1 MDRVTYA
8 VDFESYYDK
17 RCSIKVLGPLGYFSH
32 PDFDA
37 YLVSVVGDNGFV
49 FVGHPKEFD
58 WSILRDQIVLCH
70 NASFDET
77 LYLFGVVKGWWVRVD
92 YYEWH
97 CTADMVAYCGHP
109 RSLKNAAK
117 EVLGISLDKGTRD
130 NMRGQHWGEMD
141 DKFKE
146 EVLEYATLDSEY
158 CLQLWD
164 ALKNKWPQFE
174 RDISRMNRVC
184 SQRGLPIDVHL
195 LKEQKDLI
203 STQLWDLEQS
213 IPWIEHAPI
222 LSRKAFNVEC
232 RKANVEPPDSL
243 ALTNKEAN
251 EWIKKHG
258 KKYVWIEAVRNFRRV
273 NSVKRKLESFENAT
287 LSDHRF
293 YGNIMYF
300 GASATGRFSG
310 SGGNLNLQNLPRG
323 DMFGCNLRNLIKAP
337 EGKKLVV
344 ADLSQIEVRT
354 LCWLA
359 GDKTILE
366 EIRNSD
372 DIYETFAITFKEWS
386 KDKGELKLVDPAT
399 RHKQKTMVLGCG
411 YGVGFSKFA
420 SISGMTEDE
429 AKKAVNLYRRSMST
443 VVDLWKKYGSML
455 NTSCKKQLDFEIQL
469 PSGRSLKYGKIIEE
483 FEDDRKT
490 RVNYIAMVVKN
501 AARRPV
507 KLYGGLL
514 AENASQALARDVFS
528 DCMLRME
535 QEGLK
540 IVCHVHDEVLIEC
553 DAEEAD
559 EVLTKTLDIM
569 KTPPKWIP
577 DLPLDA
583 EGKIVERYEK

>member
-1 MDRVTYA
+1 
-8 VDFESYYDK
+8 
-17 RCSIKVLGPLGYFSH
+17 
-32 PDFDA
+32 
-37 YLVSVVGDNGFV
+37 
-49 FVGHPKEFD
+49 
-58 WSILRDQIVLCH
+58 
-70 NASFDET
+70 
-77 LYLFGVVKGWWVRVD
+77 
-92 YYEWH
+92 
-97 CTADMVAYCGHP
+97 
-109 RSLKNAAK
+109 
-117 EVLGISLDKGTRD
+117 
-130 NMRGQHWGEMD
+130 
-141 DKFKE
+141 
-146 EVLEYATLDSEY
+146 
-158 CLQLWD
+158 
-164 ALKNKWPQFE
+164 
-174 RDISRMNRVC
+174 
-184 SQRGLPIDVHL
+184 
-195 LKEQKDLI
+195 
-203 STQLWDLEQS
+203 
-213 IPWIEHAPI
+213 
-222 LSRKAFNVEC
+222 
-232 RKANVEPPDSL
+232 
-243 ALTNKEAN
+243 
-251 EWIKKHG
+251 
-258 KKYVWIEAVRNFRRV
+258 
-273 NSVKRKLESFENAT
+273 
-287 LSDHRF
+287 
-293 YGNIMYF
+293 
-300 GASATGRFSG
+300 
-310 SGGNLNLQNLPRG
+310 
-323 DMFGCNLRNLIKAP
+323 MFGCNLRNLIKAP

-399 RHKQKTMVLGCG
+399 RHKVKTMVLGCG